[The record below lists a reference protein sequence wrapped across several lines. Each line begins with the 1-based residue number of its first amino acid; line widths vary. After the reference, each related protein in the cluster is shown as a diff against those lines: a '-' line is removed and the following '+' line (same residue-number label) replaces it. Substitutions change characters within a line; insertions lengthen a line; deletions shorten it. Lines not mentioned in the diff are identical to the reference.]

1 MSLLANGG
9 ATGSSSPWSIS
20 SSGLESVES
29 GGSSLACGRLKVQVY
44 YLNLMTKLRKVL
56 TSNVL
61 LVGFLTKSSRY
72 RIWLQDFS
80 WDSFTLQI
88 IFVFV
93 GGLCRL
99 KDGIH
104 GFRLIYV

>member
-9 ATGSSSPWSIS
+9 ATGSSSLWSIS

-29 GGSSLACGRLKVQVY
+29 GGSSLACGRLEVQVY
-44 YLNLMTKLRKVL
+44 YRNLMTKLRKFL

-61 LVGFLTKSSRY
+61 LVGFQPNPLGIES
-72 RIWLQDFS
+72 LQDFS

-99 KDGIH
+99 
-104 GFRLIYV
+104 RRYTWLEA